1 MPFCVPKWHC
11 LDLPMAVPM
20 ADGPLVLQLLGSKA
34 SFGPLVWFLRCPDLH
49 TNGRREVT
57 VWDRVPPRP
66 EDDVSTQADCAKFNR
81 HNLMSKGF

>member
-1 MPFCVPKWHC
+1 
-11 LDLPMAVPM
+11 MAVPM